1 MGKRKRTRGEPLR
14 ATLDVRPSPDQIDAA
29 RLDGQKALAAVVD
42 SKIDQVRADA
52 QALETT
58 AMVLQRAPRD
68 TWPVPHREET
78 IAALLSLAAG
88 MRIAAS
94 VMPDSRE
101 LPFWPEA
108 TMVMLP
114 DLTKWLRAS
123 LKEARAASK
132 EAARRGANVQK
143 WEATG
148 RADAISDVL
157 VMLGDPP
164 DLLRGKPERW

>member
-88 MRIAAS
+88 MRIAA
-94 VMPDSRE
+94 DSF
-101 LPFWPEA
+101 PH
-108 TMVMLP
+108 
-114 DLTKWLRAS
+114 S
-123 LKEARAASK
+123 
-132 EAARRGANVQK
+132 
-143 WEATG
+143 
-148 RADAISDVL
+148 SDV
-157 VMLGDPP
+157 PF
-164 DLLRGKPERW
+164 

>member
-88 MRIAAS
+88 MRIA
-94 VMPDSRE
+94 VDRMPDSRE
-101 LPFWPEA
+101 LPF
-108 TMVMLP
+108 
-114 DLTKWLRAS
+114 
-123 LKEARAASK
+123 
-132 EAARRGANVQK
+132 
-143 WEATG
+143 
-148 RADAISDVL
+148 
-157 VMLGDPP
+157 
-164 DLLRGKPERW
+164 